1 MEIAYEK
8 LSPNHSGQR
17 VYDVTRITPHCIVGQ
32 WSAKQIGDYFLN
44 ASVNASCNY
53 GIGKYGDIALCVPE
67 SFRSWCS
74 SSRENDQR
82 AITIE
87 CASDTKDPYAINDYV
102 LTSLR
107 DLMLDICR
115 RYDKTSLIWLP
126 TKNQRLAY
134 QTKNDEMLI
143 TLHRDFA
150 KKACP
155 GEFLISKLP
164 DMCEQITRQLSTP
177 EKPLYHVQTGAFRNK
192 SKAESYADMI
202 EQQGF
207 DTYVRWYEGL
217 YHVQV
222 GAFANIMNAK
232 IMEDK
237 LKANGFST
245 FITTK

>member
-8 LSPNHSGQR
+8 LSPNHSGHR

-32 WSAKQIGDYFLN
+32 LSAKQIGDYFSN
-44 ASVNASCNY
+44 ASVKASCNY
-53 GIGKYGDIALCVPE
+53 GIGKNGDIALCVPE

-74 SSRENDQR
+74 SSKDNDQK

-87 CASDTKDPYAINDYV
+87 CASDTNDPYTMNDYV
-102 LTSLR
+102 ISALN

-115 RYDKTSLIWLP
+115 RYNKSSLIWLP
-126 TKNQRLAY
+126 TKNQRLAHEP
-134 QTKNDEMLI
+134 KKDEMLI

-150 KKACP
+150 NKACP
-155 GEFLISKLP
+155 GKFLISKLP

-177 EKPLYHVQTGAFRNK
+177 ERPLYHLQTGAFRNK
-192 SKAESYADMI
+192 SNAESYAELI

-207 DTYVRWYEGL
+207 DAYVRWYDGL

-237 LKANGFST
+237 LKAKGFSA